1 MQIPRLPLDKAD
13 VVFHVENMPT
23 KTTIKGPIRLKEIIR
38 EAIQKWLDV
47 INSDADLS
55 LSHNSRRRPMLQA
68 VQSRNPGDKAAIV
81 FSWGAV
87 SQTGILERDRVAETL
102 SHGSDEAVRPV
113 KVIFNDDWEWVEI
126 RPKRLV
132 GFPIPAPPIR
142 EIAEELKLL
151 PHQTDLL
158 SIAVHEMGHV
168 LGLGHSEN
176 PYSLIQETATAWGAK
191 YVQTHT
197 EIPIV
202 DIESLR
208 VRFGLSW
215 RSRTPWLDYHK
226 EWETQYDV
234 RIPDNQHL
242 VGIEVVNQPGFG
254 ITNVRLFGKSDLSL
268 EGNGDPITNIAV
280 YARGEKVDTGKVKG
294 WNAKLQEGWVNLDF
308 EGDQPYAFHCSVDS
322 YINAIEGACMGGK
335 AALVNLAAN
344 TSNHTNMKPEWITG
358 NERENA
364 DFNFPQFNGKLDL
377 GRYAGRIMEVSFR
390 YRPGKGMTDFCYRY
404 L

>member
-1 MQIPRLPLDKAD
+1 MQIPRLPLDKPA
-13 VVFHVENMPT
+13 VVYRIENKPS
-23 KTTIKGPIRLKEIIR
+23 KTTIAGETRIQTIISN
-38 EAIQKWLDV
+38 AIQKWFDL
-47 INSDADLS
+47 INSDPDLS
-55 LSHNSRRRPMLQA
+55 RSTGHSLYA
-68 VQSRNPGDKAAIV
+68 VQSSNPSEKADIV
-81 FSWGAV
+81 FSWGTV
-87 SQTGILERDRVAETL
+87 TQGGILDDIRAAETIAKPQ
-102 SHGSDEAVRPV
+102 GSNLAITPT
-113 KVIFNDDWEWVEI
+113 KVIFNNDIEWVAI
-126 RPKRLV
+126 RLKHLV

-142 EIAEELKLL
+142 EIAEELRIL

-158 SIAVHEMGHV
+158 SVAVHEMGHV
-168 LGLGHSEN
+168 LGLDHSEN
-176 PYSLIQETATAWGAK
+176 PYSLLQETATAWGAK

-202 DIESLR
+202 DVESLR

-268 EGNGDPITNIAV
+268 EGHGDPITNIAV
-280 YARGEKVDTGKVKG
+280 YAKGEKVDTGKVKG
-294 WNAKLQEGWVNLDF
+294 WNEKLQEGWVNLDF
-308 EGDQPYAFHCSVDS
+308 EGDPPYAFHCPVDS
-322 YINAIEGACMGGK
+322 QINAIEGACMGGK

-364 DFNFPQFNGKLDL
+364 DFNFPQFIGKLDL